1 MQHLN
6 HTDRDF
12 VAHAAEVMADR
23 IADNGDCYTDSD
35 VRAVDKLEAI
45 GNGGTALV
53 LTGVEMNEQ
62 ARNELMR
69 LVLQAELDHWVPGSS
84 QRLIWRA
91 ANALVIPVTVRLDS
105 PLNAADC
112 GTERRWHSLT
122 STWIAGRYLMVCS
135 TCSRLYA

>member
-6 HTDRDF
+6 YRDRDF

-23 IADNGDCYTDSD
+23 VADNGDCYTPADD
-35 VRAVDKLEAI
+35 RAVNKLEAI
-45 GNGGTALV
+45 GKGGTALV
-53 LTGVEMNEQ
+53 VTGAEMDER

-69 LVLQAELDHWVPGSS
+69 LVLQAELDHWVPGAS

-91 ANALVIPVTVRLDS
+91 AQALEIPVTVRLDS
-105 PLNAADC
+105 PLNTADC
-112 GTERRWHSLT
+112 GTERSWHSLT

-135 TCSRLYA
+135 TCRRLYE

>member
-6 HTDRDF
+6 YTDRDF

-23 IADNGDCYTDSD
+23 VGETGGYTDADAESC
-35 VRAVDKLEAI
+35 VKLEAI
-45 GNGGTALV
+45 GKGGTALV
-53 LTGVEMNEQ
+53 LTGAEMDEQ

-69 LVLQAELDHWVPGSS
+69 LVLQAELDHWVPGAS

-91 ANALVIPVTVRLDS
+91 AQALAIPVTVRLDS

-135 TCSRLYA
+135 TCRRLYS